1 MIKRINR
8 NTTLLPV
15 VLNRLILIE
24 MLIESNICYL
34 TRTHENKKKKKVNLM

>member
-1 MIKRINR
+1 MIKIINC

-24 MLIESNICYL
+24 MLIQSNICYL
-34 TRTHENKKKKKVNLM
+34 TRTRENKKKKYK